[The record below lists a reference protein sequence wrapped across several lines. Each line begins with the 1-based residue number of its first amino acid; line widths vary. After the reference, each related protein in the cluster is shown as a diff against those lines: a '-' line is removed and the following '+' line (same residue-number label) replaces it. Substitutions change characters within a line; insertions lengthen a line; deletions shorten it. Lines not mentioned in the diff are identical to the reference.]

1 MSMFSNFKSD
11 ASMEDSTP
19 TSTGSNYGPWESGLY
34 TAVIDMAYV
43 DKSAGGAMNVNF
55 TFKTSEGKELKQTIY
70 VSSGDAKGNLN
81 YYVDKEGNQRYLPG
95 YNTVNSICL
104 LTVGKELTDMDA
116 EEKTLAIW
124 DYAQK
129 KEVPQTKAVIMEL
142 LGQEVNLGVIQIL
155 EPKMAKNSSTG
166 KYEPVEGETRTVN
179 EIDRVFRTSDNMC
192 VSEIRAEETEASEYQ
207 RWSDRNTGKTRDKT
221 KPRATGT
228 AGKAATEA
236 PKKSLFG

>member
-1 MSMFSNFKSD
+1 MSIFGNFKSD
-11 ASMEDSTP
+11 AAMEDNTP
-19 TSTGSNYGPWESGLY
+19 TSTGGSLYGPWESGVY

-55 TFKTSEGKELKQTIY
+55 VFKTPEGKELKQTIY

-104 LTVGKELTDMDA
+104 LTVGKELADMYT

-124 DYAQK
+124 DYQAK
-129 KEVPQTKAVIMEL
+129 KEVPQKKHVIMDI
-142 LGQEVNLGVIQIL
+142 LGQEVKLGVLQIL
-155 EPKMAKNSSTG
+155 EPKMAKGDDG
-166 KYEPVEGETRTVN
+166 KYHPVEGETRTVN
-179 EIDRVFRTSDNMC
+179 DIDKVFRNSDDLC
-192 VSEIRAEETEASEYQ
+192 VAEIRAEESEAKEIH
-207 RWSDRNTGKTRDKT
+207 RWEDRNAGKTRDKT
-221 KPRATGT
+221 KARSGGAASKAT
-228 AGKAATEA
+228 TEA